1 MDINK
6 KTNQPLITV
15 LIPLYNAQEY
25 IEETIESV
33 IKQTYQNWEIIIIDD
48 CSTDNSRDIIKKYE
62 IQNSRIKLIKSE
74 LNFGGPARP
83 RNIGIENAKGEYIAF
98 LDADDVWDINKLEKQ
113 IKFLRENNIE
123 FTSTDC
129 MLIDDK
135 NKEIKLKFLSKIY
148 NKFIKKK
155 TICDVIKNNFILT
168 SSVLVKKTLLNKFE
182 EDKKYIAVEDFDMWL
197 HILANNENIYKYQN
211 EKLISYRVLENSVSN
226 RKNILNQELKAN
238 LVLANFI
245 LKHEKYLS
253 CYLYR
258 QFFHIIIKKIRT
270 IFQ

>member
-1 MDINK
+1 MKISSENK
-6 KTNQPLITV
+6 PIV
-15 LIPLYNAQEY
+15 SIVIPMYNAEVF
-25 IEETIESV
+25 ISETINSV
-33 IKQTYQNWEIIIIDD
+33 LKQSFAEFELIIIDNS
-48 CSTDNSRDIIKKYE
+48 STDNSKGIVKDFIILD
-62 IQNSRIKLIKSE
+62 NRIKLIE
-74 LNFGGPARP
+74 LEYNSGGPARP

-98 LDADDVWDINKLEKQ
+98 LDADDVWDINKLAKQ

-168 SSVLVKKTLLNKFE
+168 SSVLVKKTLLKKFE
-182 EDKKYIAVEDFDMWL
+182 EDKRYIAVEDFDMWL
-197 HILANNENIYKYQN
+197 YILANNENIYKYQN
-211 EKLISYRVLENSVSN
+211 EKLILYRVLENSVSN

-258 QFFHIIIKKIRT
+258 QFFHIIIKQIRT
-270 IFQ
+270 IFK